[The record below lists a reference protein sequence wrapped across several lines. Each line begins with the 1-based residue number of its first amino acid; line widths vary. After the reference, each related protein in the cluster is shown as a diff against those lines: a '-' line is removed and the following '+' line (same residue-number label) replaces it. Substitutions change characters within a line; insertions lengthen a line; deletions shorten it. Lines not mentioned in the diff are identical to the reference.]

1 MEVSLLRDIVAILA
15 LAVGVVLLFRRFQL
29 PVILGFLITGLIAG
43 PSGLHLVGN
52 EESISFLSEI
62 GVILLLFVIGLE
74 FSIKELIAI
83 KRTVLIG
90 GGFQVLFTI
99 GLVTGL
105 AFMFGL
111 PFAQSVFLGFC
122 VSLSSTAIVLRVLQ
136 ESNQMTSPLG
146 RNALGI
152 LIFQDI
158 VVVPLMLV
166 TPLLAGEGG
175 NLGMELL
182 WLFGKLVM
190 LFAILWASSRFILPR
205 LLDTIAATKSREIF
219 VLSSV
224 LLCMSFAE
232 LTHFMGLSLALG
244 AFLAGLLISESTY
257 SHQITGT
264 ILPFREL
271 FTSFFFV
278 SIGMLLDIQFLW
290 GHWFYIIPLSLVI
303 GLIKMFSVFLSIK
316 ILRYPIRT
324 SILTAFALFQVGEFA
339 FVLSNIG
346 ANYGLLAGEVGQYF
360 LSISVLSMGIT
371 PFLMGR
377 AHKMTDGF
385 LSRFGIKNKTFK
397 QDSEISGQHWL
408 NDHLVIIGY
417 GLNGSNLALAA
428 KNAGIPYVILDLNS
442 QRVKAEKDK
451 GEPIFFGDA
460 ANLFVLEH
468 LRVYQA
474 RVAVVA
480 ISDPEATRRIVSG
493 LRSISKSVTILVRT
507 RFVREIDGLIALG
520 ADEVI
525 PEEFETSVE
534 IFTRVLNRYLVPED
548 DIDSFVH
555 AIRNEN
561 YQMLRPIGS
570 MRPKAKS
577 NLSLP
582 DLRMTCIRVN
592 RFDSNILGLSLQQ
605 TEIRQ
610 RFAVNLVAI
619 QRQNELIHRIEGT
632 TKLEFGDLLYVMGKP
647 EAVIEFSK
655 AVAD

>member
-1 MEVSLLRDIVAILA
+1 
-15 LAVGVVLLFRRFQL
+15 
-29 PVILGFLITGLIAG
+29 
-43 PSGLHLVGN
+43 
-52 EESISFLSEI
+52 
-62 GVILLLFVIGLE
+62 
-74 FSIKELIAI
+74 
-83 KRTVLIG
+83 
-90 GGFQVLFTI
+90 
-99 GLVTGL
+99 
-105 AFMFGL
+105 
-111 PFAQSVFLGFC
+111 
-122 VSLSSTAIVLRVLQ
+122 
-136 ESNQMTSPLG
+136 
-146 RNALGI
+146 
-152 LIFQDI
+152 
-158 VVVPLMLV
+158 
-166 TPLLAGEGG
+166 
-175 NLGMELL
+175 
-182 WLFGKLVM
+182 
-190 LFAILWASSRFILPR
+190 
-205 LLDTIAATKSREIF
+205 
-219 VLSSV
+219 
-224 LLCMSFAE
+224 
-232 LTHFMGLSLALG
+232 
-244 AFLAGLLISESTY
+244 
-257 SHQITGT
+257 
-264 ILPFREL
+264 
-271 FTSFFFV
+271 
-278 SIGMLLDIQFLW
+278 
-290 GHWFYIIPLSLVI
+290 
-303 GLIKMFSVFLSIK
+303 
-316 ILRYPIRT
+316 
-324 SILTAFALFQVGEFA
+324 
-339 FVLSNIG
+339 
-346 ANYGLLAGEVGQYF
+346 
-360 LSISVLSMGIT
+360 
-371 PFLMGR
+371 MGR

-397 QDSEISGQHWL
+397 QDSEISGQHGL

-605 TEIRQ
+605 AEIRQ

-655 AVAD
+655 AVAG